1 MRMLFR
7 ASFPVEESNAAV
19 KDGRLEKVLAGAVE
33 RLNPEACYFFAQE
46 GKRGGFFVFD
56 MKDSSDIPS
65 IAEPFFMELN
75 ASVEFLPVM
84 NLDDVRAGLE
94 KAVKNR

>member
-7 ASFPVEESNAAV
+7 ASFSVEASNAAV
-19 KDGRLEKVLAGAVE
+19 KDGRLEKLLQATLE
-33 RLNPEACYFFAQE
+33 RLKPEASYFFAQD
-46 GKRGGFFVFD
+46 GKRGAFFVFD

-75 ASVEFLPVM
+75 AGVEFSPIM
-84 NLDDVRAGLE
+84 NLEDVRVGLE
-94 KAVKNR
+94 KAKQNR